1 MPYLPVRKNNA
12 TRGKEWGS
20 TDTMLYEKLAP
31 GLTTACSKRKKPN
44 AMSAADKPE
53 KCEEL
58 WCTGLITAQPMYANV
73 LQEDV

>member
-1 MPYLPVRKNNA
+1 MPYLLVKTNTA

-20 TDTMLYEKLAP
+20 TDTMLHEKIAQGLA
-31 GLTTACSKRKKPN
+31 TACSKGKKAN
-44 AMSAADKPE
+44 AMSGADEPE